1 MRSRREFAR
10 GLSAAVLAFPAVL
23 TAKKEWTTLRVV
35 VQDEKGRPVPRAA
48 VIVRELKGKQ
58 LKKVGPPSSSRRA
71 SKAARRFRRCRADTS
86 WCKSSAK
93 DSRPT
98 ESGRVELSELEQTL
112 TIKLEPP
119 QAQHS
124 IHKK

>member
-1 MRSRREFAR
+1 MKSRREFVR
-10 GLSAAVLAFPAVL
+10 VLSAAALAFPAVL
-23 TAKKEWTTLRVV
+23 SAKKEWTTLRVV

-48 VIVRELKGKQ
+48 VIIHELKGKQ
-58 LKKVGPPSSSRRA
+58 LKKVGTTFELKTSIEGSAPVPPLPRGHVMVQVI
-71 SKAARRFRRCRADTS
+71 SKGFKTHGERI
-86 WCKSSAK
+86 
-93 DSRPT
+93 
-98 ESGRVELSELEQTL
+98 ELSELEQTL